1 MRLPDNAKLAA
12 CGSGRLAAK
21 RPREISAPRRA
32 KKKSFFLDYFENS
45 QKHRLFQAS
54 FGILWCSFR
63 FLKVLLGVGGMRD
76 YLQILHWAVLIWCI
90 WYNFIFSDEICWIQP
105 FLANCPIF
113 LGSQHFSRQNHIFYE
128 IFRSFH
134 NEWQHRRTQTA
145 FFSHNVHK
153 TLQRTHIQTSM
164 SLSYPFMVK
173 VRGNLGP
180 KQAKSEQNGP

>member
-45 QKHRLFQAS
+45 QKHRLFQAI

-76 YLQILHWAVLIWCI
+76 YLQILHWAVLI
-90 WYNFIFSDEICWIQP
+90 
-105 FLANCPIF
+105 
-113 LGSQHFSRQNHIFYE
+113 
-128 IFRSFH
+128 
-134 NEWQHRRTQTA
+134 
-145 FFSHNVHK
+145 
-153 TLQRTHIQTSM
+153 
-164 SLSYPFMVK
+164 
-173 VRGNLGP
+173 
-180 KQAKSEQNGP
+180 